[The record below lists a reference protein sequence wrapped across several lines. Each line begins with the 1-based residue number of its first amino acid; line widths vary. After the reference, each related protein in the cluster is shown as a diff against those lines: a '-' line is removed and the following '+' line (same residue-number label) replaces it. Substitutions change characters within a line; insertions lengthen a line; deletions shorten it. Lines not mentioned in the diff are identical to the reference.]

1 MHSNHVRSVGNL
13 GAFATDHSSL
23 LGRSSRS
30 LIAPVSP
37 PMIAPQTNRY
47 QPSVQPVS
55 DHLDTPDHE
64 AWLAPAAQ
72 EQRRDTLGITGVKE
86 ARFVENCEF
95 ISLGCYC
102 AVTRALQALGLKKYT
117 YPFDWTRSPAS
128 GIVHCLENSFSD
140 FLTHELYEDHGSTG
154 KCFGKTK
161 WGGSFWHHD
170 PTDAKTKSDMNR
182 RIRRLLGKEEVP
194 RTTPRVFVR
203 AVNDSSEVHGCLS
216 LFEALKQA
224 LPESKVYLLLLVD
237 YQRASEML
245 CIEGVK
251 DSVIVCMVDK
261 SLFADNG
268 AAWTMQ
274 KQAEAYALA
283 LASAIRF
290 WAGDTKVEPG
300 EMVSVTD
307 VTSTVVPFDAGDAA
321 YELFFPKDI
330 AASVKGADVRP
341 SRSACAAVAR
351 SVWSP
356 RDMSVA
362 PAHAGTA
369 GNSSPR
375 DRSCAPARAGA
386 AGNISSVSQAPRKNS
401 GACFPSVQLA
411 SASIGFRM
419 CKSPPRN
426 AVKLGSAN
434 SFSYSSQTRVPQSP
448 VRARPVSRVLAQ
460 GPFASACVR

>member
-1 MHSNHVRSVGNL
+1 
-13 GAFATDHSSL
+13 
-23 LGRSSRS
+23 
-30 LIAPVSP
+30 
-37 PMIAPQTNRY
+37 MIAPQTNRY
-47 QPSVQPVS
+47 QLAPVQPVS

-72 EQRRDTLGITGVKE
+72 EQRRDALGITGVK
-86 ARFVENCEF
+86 ASKFVDNCEF

-182 RIRRLLGKEEVP
+182 RIKRLLGKEEVP
-194 RTTPRVFVR
+194 RTTPRVFIR
-203 AVNDSSEVHGCLS
+203 AVNDSSEVDDCLS
-216 LFEALKQA
+216 LVEALKQA

-237 YQRASEML
+237 YQPASEMVR
-245 CIEGVK
+245 IEGVT
-251 DSVIVCMVDK
+251 DSVIVCKVDK

-274 KQAEAYALA
+274 KQAEAYAIA
-283 LASAIRF
+283 LAGAIRF
-290 WAGDTKVEPG
+290 WAGDTKVEPV

-307 VTSTVVPFDAGDAA
+307 VTSTVVPFEGGDAA

-330 AASVKGADVRP
+330 AVSVKGADVRP
-341 SRSACAAVAR
+341 SRTACAAVAR
-351 SVWSP
+351 SVLSP
-356 RDMSVA
+356 RDMSAA
-362 PAHAGTA
+362 PALAGTA
-369 GNSSPR
+369 GNISSRR
-375 DRSCAPARAGA
+375 DRSCAPARPST
-386 AGNISSVSQAPRKNS
+386 AGNISSVRQAPQRS
-401 GACFPSVQLA
+401 HGACFPSVQLA
-411 SASIGFRM
+411 SANIGVRM

-426 AVKLGSAN
+426 AVKPGFAN
-434 SFSYSSQTRVPQSP
+434 SFSFSSQTCVPQSP